1 MGSTTWGARR
11 GRRYGLTLAAASAAL
26 LSACTPAAPPVQV
39 TAATAAMP
47 GTPWTDAAPRPVP
60 LYPDLPVAAAATGGL
75 QVPQPPRPTRANRV
89 PMPLAAVGTAPT
101 YTPPTATCG
110 GYGSP
115 RRIVPGAEPGAGSA
129 TVTWMADGSAEVQG
143 YRVSAV
149 SQVLVTGAQPAPR
162 QQTVP
167 QPDGCVPITLTM
179 TGLTPGTPYVFW
191 MEEQTLDSRT
201 GAVRFVQ
208 VGTSGAV
215 VIGG

>member
-1 MGSTTWGARR
+1 MGSTTRGGLR
-11 GRRYGLTLAAASAAL
+11 GRWGGLAVAAAAVAL
-26 LSACTPAAPPVQV
+26 LPACTPAAPPVQV

-47 GTPWTDAAPRPVP
+47 TTPWTNSAQRPAAV
-60 LYPDLPVAAAATGGL
+60 YPDLPVAAAATGGM
-75 QVPQPPRPTRANRV
+75 QVPQPPRPARVNRV
-89 PMPLAAVGTAPT
+89 PVPLAAVGTAPSF
-101 YTPPTATCG
+101 TPPTATCG

-129 TVTWMADGSAEVQG
+129 TLTWMTDGSPEVQG
-143 YRVSAV
+143 YRVTAV
-149 SQVLVTGAQPAPR
+149 SQVLVTGAQPTAP
-162 QQTVP
+162 QQTVA

-191 MEEQTLDSRT
+191 MEEQTLEPRT
-201 GAVRFVQ
+201 GVVRFVQ